1 MTAEA
6 APEPGRSAVAGRPSR
21 RAVLAALL
29 GGGAV
34 VATGAAYVVLS
45 GNDDAADTAAAP
57 TEVAPDDALAAV
69 GRRYLRDHPD
79 EADVAVLLDALPAL
93 GDAAPADPTT
103 QLAVL
108 RDQVAADYESGDV
121 VEVDGWILALTEARA
136 AALYALDP

>member
-1 MTAEA
+1 VTDDA
-6 APEPGRSAVAGRPSR
+6 ATDPGRPTAGRPSR

-34 VATGAAYVVLS
+34 VATGTAYVAIS
-45 GNDDAADTAAAP
+45 GGDDGPDTDAAPA
-57 TEVAPDDALAAV
+57 EVPPDDALAAL

-79 EADVAVLLDALPAL
+79 EADAAVLLAALPAL
-93 GDAAPADPTT
+93 GGAVPDDPTT

-108 RDQVAADYESGDV
+108 RDQVAADYESGAV

-136 AALYALDP
+136 AALYALDR